1 MVQAEEQGEVVLPM
15 ATRPHYSAILQE
27 DWDPL
32 DYVGRLVR
40 HRQHKIVVI

>member
-1 MVQAEEQGEVVLPM
+1 MAVHQAEEQGEVVLPM

-32 DYVGRLVR
+32 DYVGRSE
-40 HRQHKIVVI
+40 